1 MRGFGKRVL
10 QTRKRQLFRTG
21 LRNAVTERGVGQS
34 ISKRK
39 LRRTRLVKVTRKKF
53 LLAFFWRMLRVR
65 FGPSGIE
72 SVVIQRLLA
81 YRPRPAEWQVPSGS
95 GSAKEHVRNR
105 ISCLHSR
112 KPCGQHCWYMFERPG
127 NGKRPPTEQNQHYR
141 FAR

>member
-10 QTRKRQLFRTG
+10 QTRKRQLFRTS

-39 LRRTRLVKVTRKKF
+39 LRRSRRVKVTRKKF
-53 LLAFFWRMLRVR
+53 LLAFFCRMLRVR

-81 YRPRPAEWQVPSGS
+81 YRPRPTEWQGPPGS
-95 GSAKEHVRNR
+95 GDAHD
-105 ISCLHSR
+105 H
-112 KPCGQHCWYMFERPG
+112 
-127 NGKRPPTEQNQHYR
+127 T
-141 FAR
+141 